1 MAFGVAGI
9 VIVLLIFG
17 LAFAIGMAKSEFV
30 ARLRT
35 SGPRVKRWGGI
46 ILIIV
51 GLWSI
56 TIGIWADFFAQ
67 FFPV

>member
-1 MAFGVAGI
+1 MF
-9 VIVLLIFG
+9 LIFG

-30 ARLRT
+30 TRLRA
-35 SGPRVKRWGGI
+35 GAPQVKRWGGI

-51 GLWSI
+51 GLWSL